1 MKPYV
6 KVGLLLQLPGSQV
19 KRRPALGTPQ
29 ITAPPPRGARG
40 GDSLPS
46 TNLPTSGAVT
56 LAKPLRVP
64 PGQCC
69 PAGTST
75 KSITPN
81 SAAGAAVLVRPPP
94 LSPWQAVPPG
104 AVAQSSRASA
114 SRPQL
119 RL

>member
-1 MKPYV
+1 MNAYV
-6 KVGLLLQLPGSQV
+6 KLGPLLQLPGSQAK
-19 KRRPALGTPQ
+19 KRPTLGTPQ

-40 GDSLPS
+40 GASLPS
-46 TNLPTSGAVT
+46 TNLPSSGAVT
-56 LAKPLRVP
+56 LAKPLTLP
-64 PGQCC
+64 AGQCC

-81 SAAGAAVLVRPPP
+81 SAAGASVLVRPPP

-104 AVAQSSRASA
+104 ALAQISSASA
-114 SRPQL
+114 SRPQV

>member
-46 TNLPTSGAVT
+46 TNLPISGAVT
-56 LAKPLRVP
+56 LAKPSRLP
-64 PGQCC
+64 PGQRSS
-69 PAGTST
+69 ATSR
-75 KSITPN
+75 KSITPSN
-81 SAAGAAVLVRPPP
+81 AAGGPEFVRPPP
-94 LSPWQAVPPG
+94 LSPKQTVPPT
-104 AVAQSSRASA
+104 ALAQTNRALA
-114 SRPQL
+114 SKPHVR
-119 RL
+119 